1 MKFKAILFDLDG
13 TLLDTSGL
21 IVDSFKHAFQI
32 HYRKEVDV
40 SKVHE
45 FFGKSLRSAMEY
57 LGPDKVDELIDTYR
71 EHNLKYHDKLIDIFP
86 NVVTTIEFLHKN
98 NIKLGIVTSKTQKTA
113 IRGLKIFGLDQ
124 YFPVVIGIEECMNP
138 KPHPEPVQTAMRLL
152 SVNSE
157 ECLMIGDSTADI
169 NSGKS
174 AGVKTAAV
182 KWTHVNWNN
191 ILGEKPDYVLEN
203 MEDLLYIME

>member
-57 LGPDKVDELIDTYR
+57 LGPDKVDE
-71 EHNLKYHDKLIDIFP
+71 LIDIFP

-169 NSGKS
+169 SSGKS